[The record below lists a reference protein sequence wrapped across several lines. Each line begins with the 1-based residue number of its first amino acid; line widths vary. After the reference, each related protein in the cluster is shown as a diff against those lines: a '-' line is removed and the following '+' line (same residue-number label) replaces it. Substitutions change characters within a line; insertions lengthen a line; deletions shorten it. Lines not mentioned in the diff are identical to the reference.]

1 MAKGTLAIR
10 RQIKSIRNT
19 KKVTKAMEMV
29 SAAKMRKAVAA
40 VQQTRPYASG
50 AWDLLRY
57 LSPHV
62 NKKMHVLLQERP
74 VKCAGIVVVST
85 NRGLCGGFNN
95 MLTQTVMKLAEKE
108 KKESGAH
115 VELMTLGKRSR
126 DMLVRFGY
134 PVVADFIKK
143 DITTSVW
150 DVLPLIHL
158 IIEKYEKQE
167 YDRVYLV
174 YTDFISS
181 VKQKAVVKQ
190 LLPFGLAEHAESQEE
205 GATARVR
212 GVFAE
217 FLFEPEEEE
226 VLQYVIP
233 RLLES
238 QVFQSVLES
247 EASEHS
253 SRMIAMH
260 NATEAATDFLADL
273 QFTYNQI
280 RQAGITQ
287 EIAEISSGRAA
298 ME

>member
-40 VQQTRPYASG
+40 VQATRPYASG
-50 AWDLLRY
+50 AWDLLRH
-57 LSPHV
+57 LSPHAD
-62 NKKMHVLLQERP
+62 KKLHPLLQERA
-74 VKCAGIVVVST
+74 VKRVGIVVVNT

-95 MLTQTVMKLAEKE
+95 VLVQNVVKLAERE
-108 KKESGAH
+108 KKESGAQI
-115 VELMTLGKRSR
+115 ELMTLGKRSR

-134 PVVADFIKK
+134 PIVADFVKK
-143 DITTSVW
+143 DITVSVW
-150 DVLPLIHL
+150 DILPLIHL
-158 IIEKYEKQE
+158 IVEKYEKQE

-181 VKQKAVVKQ
+181 VKQKAITKQ
-190 LLPFGLAEHAESQEE
+190 LLPFGLFENDANQKE
-205 GATARVR
+205 GVDVAKDA
-212 GVFAE
+212 FAE
-217 FLFEPEEEE
+217 FLFEPGEGE
-226 VLQYVIP
+226 VLDYIIP

-238 QVFQSVLES
+238 QVFQAVLES

-253 SRMIAMH
+253 SRMLAMH
-260 NATEAATDFLADL
+260 NATEAASDFLSDL
-273 QFTYNQI
+273 QLAYNQI